1 MITTWKSVDSRQLYP
16 WVLFWAAFNRSFLL
30 RISQHESH
38 VCRLPFAVNVTLNL
52 SNLSFICWRN
62 PMVWPFKRNLFIGTF
77 TFMWYHLSY
86 IESGYNL
93 WVFRWN
99 PIVLPFEWNR
109 FATTFAYNYLY
120 PKSLQKEVSNF
131 IDIFTLV
138 TIGVEQSRQKI
149 SISHA

>member
-1 MITTWKSVDSRQLYP
+1 
-16 WVLFWAAFNRSFLL
+16 
-30 RISQHESH
+30 
-38 VCRLPFAVNVTLNL
+38 
-52 SNLSFICWRN
+52 
-62 PMVWPFKRNLFIGTF
+62 
-77 TFMWYHLSY
+77 MWYHLSH

-109 FATTFAYNYLY
+109 FATPFAYNYVY
-120 PKSLQKEVSNF
+120 PKILQKEVSNF

>member
-1 MITTWKSVDSRQLYP
+1 
-16 WVLFWAAFNRSFLL
+16 
-30 RISQHESH
+30 
-38 VCRLPFAVNVTLNL
+38 
-52 SNLSFICWRN
+52 
-62 PMVWPFKRNLFIGTF
+62 
-77 TFMWYHLSY
+77 MWYHLSY

-120 PKSLQKEVSNF
+120 PKILQKEVSNF